1 MKRRICN
8 YANASNKPA
17 FKDAMYQRGQFYIKE
32 TSKQRG
38 DRRRYAVYMNDDLLG
53 LGGSLAR
60 VKRFVN
66 TLYKKYPFAV
76 TIDDDMVKVI
86 RRAGKVAQM
95 DMRPDFKDTIAS
107 MLEQIDAAS
116 KRRKAQSRKNGTP
129 GAEKSTAAKPK
140 AKAKVKKLT
149 KLTATRWKKFKTDS
163 ERARMKAD
171 KSDLLKINR
180 ELSEYASTGVPKIS
194 KLLAENRQAIEFIN
208 QQGRLF

>member
-17 FKDAMYQRGQFYIKE
+17 FPDAMYQRGQFYIKE

-86 RRAGKVAQM
+86 RRAGKIAQM
-95 DMRPDFKDTIAS
+95 DMRPDFKDTISS

-116 KRRKAQSRKNGTP
+116 KRKADRAAKKSTGKKAP
-129 GAEKSTAAKPK
+129 GAAKKPTG
-140 AKAKVKKLT
+140 KK
-149 KLTATRWKKFKTDS
+149 
-163 ERARMKAD
+163 RAAD
-171 KSDLLKINR
+171 KKP
-180 ELSEYASTGVPKIS
+180 T
-194 KLLAENRQAIEFIN
+194 
-208 QQGRLF
+208 QGRLF

>member
-17 FKDAMYQRGQFYIKE
+17 FEDAMYQRGQFYIKE

-95 DMRPDFKDTIAS
+95 DMRPDFKDTISS
-107 MLEQIDAAS
+107 MLEQVQARRERMNEQKTGAAA
-116 KRRKAQSRKNGTP
+116 K
-129 GAEKSTAAKPK
+129 KSTAKKVPGGAKK
-140 AKAKVKKLT
+140 APGKK
-149 KLTATRWKKFKTDS
+149 
-163 ERARMKAD
+163 RAAD
-171 KSDLLKINR
+171 KKP
-180 ELSEYASTGVPKIS
+180 TQG
-194 KLLAENRQAIEFIN
+194 KLF
-208 QQGRLF
+208 

>member
-17 FKDAMYQRGQFYIKE
+17 FEDAMYQRGQFYIKE

-76 TIDDDMVKVI
+76 TIDDDMVKAI
-86 RRAGKVAQM
+86 RKAGKVAQM
-95 DMRPDFKDTIAS
+95 DMRPDFKDTISS

-116 KRRKAQSRKNGTP
+116 KRKASRAAK
-129 GAEKSTAAKPK
+129 KSTGKKAPRAAKK
-140 AKAKVKKLT
+140 SAGKFVAVDKKPT
-149 KLTATRWKKFKTDS
+149 QGKLF
-163 ERARMKAD
+163 
-171 KSDLLKINR
+171 
-180 ELSEYASTGVPKIS
+180 
-194 KLLAENRQAIEFIN
+194 
-208 QQGRLF
+208 

>member
-95 DMRPDFKDTIAS
+95 DMRPDFKDTISS

-116 KRRKAQSRKNGTP
+116 KRKKAQGRGKRTP
-129 GAEKSTAAKPK
+129 KADKTIATKSKPK
-140 AKAKVKKLT
+140 AKPKKPT
-149 KLTATRWKKFKTDS
+149 
-163 ERARMKAD
+163 
-171 KSDLLKINR
+171 
-180 ELSEYASTGVPKIS
+180 
-194 KLLAENRQAIEFIN
+194 
-208 QQGRLF
+208 QGRLF

>member
-17 FKDAMYQRGQFYIKE
+17 FADAMYQRGQFYIKE

-66 TLYKKYPFAV
+66 TLYKKYPFAE

-95 DMRPDFKDTIAS
+95 DMRPDFKDTISS

-116 KRRKAQSRKNGTP
+116 KRKRARGRKNQAP
-129 GAEKSTAAKPK
+129 KAEKTTAAKSKPK
-140 AKAKVKKLT
+140 PKPKKPT
-149 KLTATRWKKFKTDS
+149 
-163 ERARMKAD
+163 
-171 KSDLLKINR
+171 
-180 ELSEYASTGVPKIS
+180 
-194 KLLAENRQAIEFIN
+194 
-208 QQGRLF
+208 QGRLF